1 MDPELWLWYCCTM
14 HIILWFNNII
24 IFFSISTVYHI
35 IFVNLQHYYKY
46 LCACQLDS
54 WKPLTQ
60 ICDDLCLSGIWI
72 CVSQYPQ
79 VFPQINPQVLTGL
92 GYSCPPL
99 ASWADSG
106 SVNGHFNS
114 NGTCMIITILGRVPM
129 QSNGPLPPSLY
140 NKRVRDNK
148 KKLKKNFLLRLLQL
162 LSRRMSSGIG
172 AMIFHLKTLWKGVAI
187 KYVVS

>member
-1 MDPELWLWYCCTM
+1 MELFFTLCLVLLCDRSRINLSVFVGMFFSNRENSFWRLLNSIEVLIIWVWKPTPELPILEALSSWILSYDWYCYTM

-72 CVSQYPQ
+72 CGSQYPQ
-79 VFPQINPQVLTGL
+79 VFPWIKLQVLTGL

-99 ASWADSG
+99 
-106 SVNGHFNS
+106 VE
-114 NGTCMIITILGRVPM
+114 
-129 QSNGPLPPSLY
+129 
-140 NKRVRDNK
+140 
-148 KKLKKNFLLRLLQL
+148 
-162 LSRRMSSGIG
+162 
-172 AMIFHLKTLWKGVAI
+172 
-187 KYVVS
+187 